1 MDDIKLGQPRIIE
14 YIRHSIPWTVYD
26 TVWVPLST
34 RFVAMGSYPRGTGAI
49 QVFQL
54 KEGKIALLHEYK
66 KKTTI
71 KCGTFSHSTIENRT
85 LATGDF
91 EGNLSVYDIEDE
103 ANPIYRVEKAH
114 ESIINTID
122 GAGSTFGP
130 PEIVTGSRDGC
141 VKIWDIRQKDKPVA
155 SLEPDVNE
163 TQADC
168 WAVAFGNSYD
178 DHERVVASGY
188 DNGDLKIFDLR
199 TNTLRWETN
208 IKNGICSLQFDRPDI
223 KMNKLLATTLEGK
236 FMIFDMRT
244 FHPEL
249 GYSHM
254 THKVKQSTIWCGRH
268 SPHNREVF
276 FISTAGNLMLYK
288 YNYPKERKI
297 GVPPRGVL
305 GTVELI
311 HNQNLSTQ
319 PILNLDWHKNKEGLA
334 VAACLD
340 QAIRVIIVTKL
351 ETLA

>member
-178 DHERVVASGY
+178 DHERGL
-188 DNGDLKIFDLR
+188 N
-199 TNTLRWETN
+199 
-208 IKNGICSLQFDRPDI
+208 
-223 KMNKLLATTLEGK
+223 
-236 FMIFDMRT
+236 
-244 FHPEL
+244 
-249 GYSHM
+249 
-254 THKVKQSTIWCGRH
+254 
-268 SPHNREVF
+268 F
-276 FISTAGNLMLYK
+276 FNSF
-288 YNYPKERKI
+288 
-297 GVPPRGVL
+297 
-305 GTVELI
+305 LI
-311 HNQNLSTQ
+311 
-319 PILNLDWHKNKEGLA
+319 
-334 VAACLD
+334 
-340 QAIRVIIVTKL
+340 
-351 ETLA
+351 